1 MTTNADKKF
10 RIQSR
15 LHLAETET
23 DLRMDA
29 TSSQRNSSVE
39 VNSIAALHAMCS
51 GVGVLELHVYFPMIN
66 WCL

>member
-15 LHLAETET
+15 MHLAETEM

-29 TSSQRNSSVE
+29 TSSRRNSSVE
-39 VNSIAALHAMCS
+39 VNSIAALHAMS
-51 GVGVLELHVYFPMIN
+51 NGVVVLELHVYFPMIN
-66 WCL
+66 WRL

>member
-10 RIQSR
+10 QIQSR
-15 LHLAETET
+15 LYLAETEM

-29 TSSQRNSSVE
+29 TSSRRNSSVE
-39 VNSIAALHAMCS
+39 VNSIAALHAMS
-51 GVGVLELHVYFPMIN
+51 NGVGVLELHVYFPMIN